1 MEDAH
6 FESTCR
12 SVDVPVVIRF
22 GDTDPYGVVY
32 CASYFRYCH
41 RGIEE
46 FFRHIGIPPQ
56 ELFRNREEGFGL
68 PIVGAS
74 CDFHKP
80 VWYGETLNLRVSII
94 KCGTRA
100 LTFGFNFF
108 RTTGAELVARGQATV
123 VAIDSHWQSRSLP
136 ERLLRG
142 IAPFLP
148 VAETV
153 PSA

>member
-1 MEDAH
+1 MVDSL
-6 FESTCR
+6 FEQTR
-12 SVDVPVVIRF
+12 KNVEVLVVIRF

-80 VWYGETLNLRVSII
+80 VWYGETLTLRVFII
-94 KCGTRA
+94 KCGA
-100 LTFGFNFF
+100 KSLTFGFHFF
-108 RTTGAELVARGQATV
+108 RASGVELVARGQATL
-123 VAIDSHWQSRSLP
+123 VAIDSNWRSRSLP

-142 IAPFLP
+142 IAPFLT
-148 VAETV
+148 VDETA